1 MNNDNLANV
10 LSAIDN
16 SDRIGKPASIG
27 QRSST
32 VVVRVLDVLK
42 AEGYLAGYTVA
53 ADGKGGELTVDLKKA
68 VNRIGAI
75 KPRFAVPANGFTKFE
90 KRYLPAQGFGVL
102 IVSTPQG
109 IMTHTEAK
117 SRNTGGKL
125 LAYCY

>member
-16 SDRIGKPASIG
+16 SERIGKPTSVG
-27 QRSST
+27 QRTST

-42 AEGYLAGYTVA
+42 AEGYVTGYSVA
-53 ADGKGGELTVDLKKA
+53 NDGKGGELTIDLKKA

-75 KPRFAVPANGFTKFE
+75 KPRFAVPANGYTKFE

-117 SRNTGGKL
+117 NRNTGGKL

>member
-68 VNRIGAI
+68 VNRVGAI